1 MNNTITNSKTR
12 YVYRY
17 INHRQTLEEA
27 LAVVFTRAKSAT
39 GYWPTAVIV
48 PTIELERLKTDIDLV
63 KRELAKQG
71 KTFPDM
77 ALVGN
82 GGTLVGEVWWEQD
95 GQ

>member
-1 MNNTITNSKTR
+1 MNTITNSKIR

-17 INHRQTLEEA
+17 IGRRQTLEEA
-27 LAVVFTRAKSAT
+27 LAVVFDRAKSAT
-39 GYWPTAVIV
+39 GHWPTAVIV

-71 KTFPDM
+71 KVLPDI

-82 GGTLVGEVWWEQD
+82 GGTLVGEVWWEQN